1 MTAVSPFTLLNR
13 LLEGLQPGKPAIAMS
28 VGDPQHPIPPF
39 IAPVLAEHVAAYG
52 RYPSIIGPLRFR
64 EAVCGW
70 LARRYGLKGALDPE
84 RHVLPLNGT
93 REGLFLAAQLT
104 SPATRGLTR
113 PAILMPNPFYQCYA
127 AAAEAAGA
135 EPIYLNATAATGFL
149 PDLSAVDSA
158 TWARTTA
165 VYLCSP
171 SNPEGAIASDTYW
184 TELFALSDRHG
195 FIVLADEC
203 YSEIYDETQPPGA
216 LQVRHARTGGFARVL
231 AFNSLS
237 KRSSLAG
244 LRSGFVAG
252 DPELIRAF
260 QTLRNVVG
268 PTLPVPI
275 AMASAAAWE
284 DEAHVT
290 ENRSL
295 YRDKIALANRLL
307 GQFPGY
313 RSPAGGFFLWL
324 ECGDGAAFA
333 RRLWGEQG
341 VRVLPGRYLARDT
354 ASGNPGAG
362 YVRIALVNDF
372 ETTRDALQR
381 IAQTLAG

>member
-1 MTAVSPFTLLNR
+1 MTAVSPFTLLTR
-13 LLEGLQPGKPAIAMS
+13 LLEGLSPGKPGIAMS
-28 VGDPQHPIPPF
+28 VGDPQHPIPSF
-39 IAPVLAEHVAAYG
+39 IGPVLAEHTAAFG
-52 RYPSIIGPLRFR
+52 RYPSIVGPLRFR

-70 LARRYGLKGALDPE
+70 LGRRYGLAGALDPE
-84 RHVLPLNGT
+84 RHVLPLAGT
-93 REGLFLAAQLT
+93 REGLFLAAQLAR
-104 SPATRGLTR
+104 PASQGVAR

-127 AAAEAAGA
+127 AAAEAADA
-135 EPIYLNATAATGFL
+135 EPVYLNATAGTGFL
-149 PDLSAVDSA
+149 PDLDAVDSA

-165 VYLCSP
+165 VYVCSP
-171 SNPEGAIASDTYW
+171 SNPEGAIANEGYW
-184 TELFALSDRHG
+184 TQLFALADRYG
-195 FIVLADEC
+195 FIVFADEC
-203 YSEIYDETQPPGA
+203 YSEIYGDAPPPGA
-216 LQVRHARTGGFARVL
+216 LQVRHALTGGFGRVL

-284 DEAHVT
+284 DEAHVA
-290 ENRSL
+290 ENRAH
-295 YRDKIALANRLL
+295 YRAKIALANRLL

-313 RSPAGGFFLWL
+313 CTPSGGFFLWL
-324 ECGDGAAFA
+324 ECGDGEAFA
-333 RRLWGEQG
+333 RRLWAEQG
-341 VRVLPGRYLARDT
+341 VRVLPGRYLSRDT
-354 ASGNPGAG
+354 GTGNPGAS
-362 YVRIALVNDF
+362 YVRIALVNEF
-372 ETTRDALQR
+372 ETTGEALQR